1 MSFLPEDYT
10 APKSTSYYTKLQE
23 GENRIRIL
31 SKPILGWEDWHEKKP
46 VRYTMNEKPAK
57 SYDAKKPVRH
67 FWAFV
72 VFNYN
77 ENEIQI
83 MQITQA
89 TIRKSIESLCKDA
102 DWGAPFG
109 YDIKIMKSGEGV
121 DTEYALNPVPHKPV
135 SQDIIDAF
143 NDRRCNLNA
152 LFATADPFSK
162 EWNEYTELAT
172 IETTNPE
179 NPGVSFENISELKE
193 MFDECDPEYQKS
205 LLLTLAKLPKPVK
218 KIEDVPLSMFER
230 IKQAVKSKRD
240 EYRATNHDIFAVA

>member
-1 MSFLPEDYT
+1 
-10 APKSTSYYTKLQE
+10 
-23 GENRIRIL
+23 
-31 SKPILGWEDWHEKKP
+31 
-46 VRYTMNEKPAK
+46 
-57 SYDAKKPVRH
+57 
-67 FWAFV
+67 
-72 VFNYN
+72 
-77 ENEIQI
+77 